1 MNSKEFLR
9 RAWLSDMHL
18 EQIKQRIDELE
29 QEKVKITK
37 ETSGMP
43 GSPNRDIEGFT
54 KTVNKIYDLNL
65 LYVQQMETIADY
77 RIQAAELIQTLTDPV
92 QQMILEM
99 RYLEFKQFKVIASQM
114 GYTKRQVLRIH
125 DNAINTL
132 DMANDL

>member
-1 MNSKEFLR
+1 MNSKDFLR

-18 EQIKQRIDELE
+18 EQIQQRINELE

-54 KTVNKIYDLNL
+54 KTVDKIYDLNL
-65 LYVQQMETIADY
+65 LYVKQMEQIAEY
-77 RIQAAELIQTLTDPV
+77 RIQAAELIQTLSDPV

-99 RYLEFKQFKVIASQM
+99 RYLEFKQFKVIANQI
-114 GYTKRQVLRIH
+114 GYSKRQVLRIH
-125 DNAINTL
+125 DKAICIL
-132 DMANDL
+132 DENIGS

>member
-18 EQIKQRIDELE
+18 EQIRERIEELE
-29 QEKVKITK
+29 QEKLKITK

-65 LYVQQMETIADY
+65 LYVKQMEQIAEC
-77 RIQAAELIQTLTDPV
+77 RIQAAELIQTLSDPV

-99 RYLEFKQFKVIASQM
+99 RYLEFKQFKAIASQM
-114 GYTKRQVLRIH
+114 GYSKRQVLRIH

-132 DMANDL
+132 DMQMEL